1 MTCID
6 AAIIRALVEHIGMN
20 PDDVPIGGGSGSGSG
35 GSEQS
40 SSTFLDATWDDT
52 SMCYSFTLPEGQ
64 KLEVGSIIRYQ
75 EKSSGITNALVIE
88 EIPSTN
94 TSNVVWYTTIRFPI
108 DFSNPRI
115 AEQAIH
121 FDGECY
127 TINGFY
133 IDTIYKPNNR
143 TTGIITNRSY
153 AGLFELLVSIIYSIV
168 EVHKAA

>member
-6 AAIIRALVEHIGMN
+6 AAIIKALVEHIGMN

-52 SMCYSFTLPEGQ
+52 SMYYSFTLPEGQ

-88 EIPSTN
+88 EIA
-94 TSNVVWYTTIRFPI
+94 SNSSDVKQYTTIRFPI

-121 FDGECY
+121 FDGERY

-133 IDTIYKPNNR
+133 IDTIYKPDNK

-153 AGLFELLVSIIYSIV
+153 AGLFELLVSIINSII
-168 EVHKAA
+168 EVHKS